1 MTEQNTLNT
10 VGSILEEKAKDTV
23 YYTELPSRTYQ
34 LYEIKNQKL
43 LSVTREIMAA
53 NKISG

>member
-10 VGSILEEKAKDTV
+10 VGSIFGEKAKDTV

-34 LYEIKNQKL
+34 LYEKKNKKL